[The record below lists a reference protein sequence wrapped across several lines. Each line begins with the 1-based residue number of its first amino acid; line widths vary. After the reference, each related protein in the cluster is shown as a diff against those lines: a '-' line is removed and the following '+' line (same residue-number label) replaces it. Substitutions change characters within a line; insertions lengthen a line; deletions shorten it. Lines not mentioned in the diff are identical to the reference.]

1 MARQLL
7 MLLPRVNKLS
17 FQSPLSFQEL
27 WEMNTSLE
35 LVSFE
40 DVAVNFSW
48 EEWQDLDDAQ
58 RTLYR
63 VVMLETYSS
72 LVSLGEW
79 KCPWHCITKP
89 EVIVKLE
96 QGAEPWT
103 VEEAPAQSLPD
114 VQTADE
120 LIETHQEHQSRHVWQ
135 VGFANDKMSTKE
147 RTSLGKPFNLSAIYL
162 SNLIINNG
170 NCSGMKLEEFNV
182 CQNMF
187 LPGEPDEMHVGEK
200 PEDHNTTGKPLRN
213 PPLVA

>member
-72 LVSLGEW
+72 LVSLG
-79 KCPWHCITKP
+79 HCITKP

-103 VEEAPAQSLPD
+103 VEEAPAQSLPG
-114 VQTADE
+114 
-120 LIETHQEHQSRHVWQ
+120 THRW
-135 VGFANDKMSTKE
+135 
-147 RTSLGKPFNLSAIYL
+147 
-162 SNLIINNG
+162 
-170 NCSGMKLEEFNV
+170 
-182 CQNMF
+182 
-187 LPGEPDEMHVGEK
+187 LPDFVMMG
-200 PEDHNTTGKPLRN
+200 LYFSFSS
-213 PPLVA
+213 

>member
-1 MARQLL
+1 
-7 MLLPRVNKLS
+7 
-17 FQSPLSFQEL
+17 
-27 WEMNTSLE
+27 MNTSLE

-72 LVSLGEW
+72 LVSLG
-79 KCPWHCITKP
+79 HCITKP

-103 VEEAPAQSLPD
+103 VEEAPTQSLPD
-114 VQTADE
+114 VQTADD
-120 LIETHQEHQSRHVWQ
+120 LIETRQEHQSRHVWQ
-135 VGFANDKMSTKE
+135 VGFANNKTSTKE
-147 RTSLGKPFNLSAIYL
+147 RTNLGKPFNLSAIHL

-170 NCSGMKLEEFNV
+170 NCSGMKPEEFNV

-187 LPGEPDEMHVGEK
+187 LPGEPDEMHAGEK
-200 PEDHNTTGKPLRN
+200 PEDHNTTGKPLRGQMK
-213 PPLVA
+213 